1 MASEPYDTV
10 GARSRDTSPVR
21 MRLTSSHF
29 VGRVGEL
36 GELELAARE
45 AAERSPTLVLLGGD
59 SGVGKT
65 RVVDELERRLRASEL
80 LVLRGD
86 AVEQGSGEL
95 PYSPLLNALR
105 PLVRERHPALA
116 ALAES
121 TRGQLATLLPGL
133 EVAPATGDAHD
144 GTGQLRLFEALLEL
158 LHELSERQPLALVLE
173 DLHWADSSTR
183 MFISFLA
190 RSLRDER
197 VMVALTYR
205 TDELHRRHPLRALL
219 AELDRLGRTRS
230 IELEPFDRGE
240 LTEALADILGNA
252 PAEDLVTRL
261 YERSEGNP
269 LYTEELLAAGLDGR
283 GATPASLRDAFLLR
297 VERLSP
303 DAQRAARAIA
313 AGRSLDQATIAEVTG
328 IEGDE
333 LTAALREAVDEQVL
347 VSAADGCLR
356 FRHALLREA
365 VADDLLPGERGAL
378 HLALAQAFE
387 RGWAADAEDAIERA
401 GAIAFHYAAAGDQPA
416 ALRANTEAA
425 IAATRVHAYAEVA
438 ELTDRAIEL
447 WPRVENA
454 AAVAE
459 LDHVGLLALAA
470 QAHSL
475 SGNRPRGEHL
485 LQSALAELDPDADR
499 QRYAAILARLA
510 RMQWVLGRGDEALE
524 SAQRALTMLPEHN
537 GTRERTLLL
546 AWLARTLVLRGR
558 YRDAVRDGEPALAAA
573 TEAGDS
579 EAQAELL
586 NTLGMAYAA
595 LGRVDEGVALLRRS
609 IAVARAGDDPDSES
623 YAFANLAE
631 VLHRHARSAEGLA
644 AAREGLAA
652 SPARSNHDW
661 LRLCICEITFDLGE
675 VVESAE
681 LLANVPPQ
689 PVGLTRIFRGL
700 CEADLALA
708 EGDDDRAERALED
721 VAELVASSP
730 EPQWIGKYGAL
741 EAELRRRR
749 RDLLAARATVAQA
762 LDRLELC
769 TEDVI
774 RIARVTA
781 AGLRI
786 EADFAQRA
794 RDLRDKP
801 AERDAIARARIH
813 AARLKAAAQEGGP
826 IEQAWT
832 ASGTAELTRARGR
845 NDPKAWHTAAAA
857 WQQVGRPYLEA
868 ITRWREVEALAEHDD
883 RRAAAA
889 VLAPALALARRVG
902 SRWLTSELTT
912 LRERARLASTDAP
925 ADEQKSVEEDPFGLT
940 PRERQV
946 LALLAEGATNRQI
959 GAALFM
965 AEKTASVH
973 VSRILG
979 KLGVQSRTQAAAVAH
994 RLHLA

>member
-1 MASEPYDTV
+1 
-10 GARSRDTSPVR
+10 

-45 AAERSPTLVLLGGD
+45 AQGRCPTLVLLGGE

-65 RVVDELERRLRASEL
+65 RLVDELERRLSGEM
-80 LVLRGD
+80 LVLRGE
-86 AVEQGSGEL
+86 AVEQGDSEL

-105 PLVRERHPALA
+105 PLVRGQDA
-116 ALAES
+116 ALATLPER
-121 TRGQLATLLPGL
+121 TRTQLATLLPGL
-133 EVAPATGDAHD
+133 DAAPPPPDSRD
-144 GTGQLRLFEALLEL
+144 GSGQLRLFEALLEL
-158 LHELSERQPLALVLE
+158 LNALSERQSVALVLE
-173 DLHWADSSTR
+173 DMHWADSSTR
-183 MFISFLA
+183 MFVSFLA
-190 RSLRDER
+190 RSLRSER
-197 VMVALTYR
+197 VLLVLTFR

-219 AELDRLGRTRS
+219 AELDRLGRARR
-230 IELEPFDRGE
+230 IDVEPFDRAE
-240 LTEALADILGNA
+240 LTEALADILGDA
-252 PAEDLVTRL
+252 PAEELVARL
-261 YERSEGNP
+261 YERSEGNA
-269 LYTEELLAAGLDGR
+269 LFTEELLAAGLDGR
-283 GATPASLRDAFLLR
+283 GAAPASLRDAFLLR

-313 AGRSLDQATIAEVTG
+313 AGRQLDQATIAEVTG
-328 IEGDE
+328 LDGPA
-333 LTAALREAVDEQVL
+333 LTTALREAVDEQVL
-347 VSAADGCLR
+347 VSADDGRLA

-365 VADDLLPGERGAL
+365 VVDDLLPGERGAL
-378 HLALAQAFE
+378 HLALARAFE
-387 RGWAADAEDAIERA
+387 RTWAAEAGDAIDRA

-416 ALRANTEAA
+416 ALRASTEAA

-438 ELTDRAIEL
+438 ELSDRAIEL

-454 AAVAE
+454 SAVAQ

-475 SGNRPRGEHL
+475 SGNRVRGEHL
-485 LQSALAELDPDADR
+485 LESALQELDPSVDH

-510 RMQWVLGRGDEALE
+510 RLQWALGRGDDALAG
-524 SAQRALTMLPEHN
+524 AQLALAMLSEED

-558 YRDAVRDGEPALAAA
+558 YRDAVRDGEQALAAA
-573 TEAGDS
+573 TTAHDS

-586 NTLGMAYAA
+586 NTLGMAHAA
-595 LGRVDEGVALLRRS
+595 LGRVDEGVELLRRS
-609 IAVARAGDDPDSES
+609 IAVAQASDDPDGAS

-631 VLHRHARSAEGLA
+631 VLHAHARTVEGLA
-644 AAREGLAA
+644 LARDGLAV
-652 SPARSNHDW
+652 SVARSNHDW
-661 LRLCICEITFDLGE
+661 LRLCICEITFDLGNI
-675 VVESAE
+675 AE
-681 LLANVPPQ
+681 AKDLLASVPPQ
-689 PVGLTRIFRGL
+689 LVGLLRIFRGL
-700 CEADLALA
+700 CEADIALV
-708 EGDDDRAERALED
+708 EGEEDRAALALED

-741 EAELRRRR
+741 RAELHRRR
-749 RDLLAARATVAQA
+749 RDLPAARAAGAQA

-781 AGLRI
+781 AGVRI
-786 EADFAQRA
+786 EADFAQRS
-794 RDLRDKP
+794 RDLRDKA

-813 AARLKAAAQEGGP
+813 VDRLKAAAQDGGP
-826 IEQAWT
+826 IEQAWIAT
-832 ASGTAELTRARGR
+832 GTAELGRARGR
-845 NDPKAWHTAAAA
+845 NDPKAWHAATMA
-857 WQQVGRPYLEA
+857 WQEVERPYREA
-868 ITRWREVEALAEHDD
+868 TARWREFEALAEHDD
-883 RRAAAA
+883 RAAAA
-889 VLAPALALARRVG
+889 AALEPALELARRIG
-902 SRWLTSELTT
+902 SRWLVAELTT
-912 LRERARLASTDAP
+912 LAERARIATAAAAGDVEEPAS
-925 ADEQKSVEEDPFGLT
+925 EDPFGLT
-940 PRERQV
+940 ARERQV

-994 RLHLA
+994 RLNLA